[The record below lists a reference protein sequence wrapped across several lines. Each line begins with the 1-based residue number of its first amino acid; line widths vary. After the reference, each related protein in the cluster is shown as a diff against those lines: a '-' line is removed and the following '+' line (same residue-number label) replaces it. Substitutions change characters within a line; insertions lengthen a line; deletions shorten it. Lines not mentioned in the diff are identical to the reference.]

1 MSDKCALFFA
11 KKKRTA
17 VCILTFSMRGKD
29 VEIRLSGCRHEWP
42 ERAGFYLDRP
52 KGLEHYIFIHF
63 KTPVSYVIDGKE
75 HRLSPGACVICP
87 PNTPSV
93 IHSEGQLIH
102 DWMHLTGDLAELLKT
117 YSLEC
122 KRIYY
127 VRDSAYISRIV
138 RSLEREYYS
147 SIPYKNELIDIK
159 LREMFIHISR
169 EVLDAESA
177 QDVNSDV
184 YEAFKRLRIRAFA
197 NIAENPSISDMA
209 RDVHLSESRF
219 YALYKQIFGIS
230 PKNDLII
237 ARIERAKNLLEQNKY
252 NNSEIAAL
260 TGYTNEYHF
269 IRQFKKIEGI
279 TPGEYAKAKSKGQM

>member
-1 MSDKCALFFA
+1 MCQL
-11 KKKRTA
+11 KKKRF
-17 VCILTFSMRGKD
+17 ILSMKEITVQIFS
-29 VEIRLSGCRHEWP
+29 ILSE
-42 ERAGFYLDRP
+42 E
-52 KGLEHYIFIHF
+52 
-63 KTPVSYVIDGKE
+63 S
-75 HRLSPGACVICP
+75 
-87 PNTPSV
+87 
-93 IHSEGQLIH
+93 
-102 DWMHLTGDLAELLKT
+102 
-117 YSLEC
+117 
-122 KRIYY
+122 
-127 VRDSAYISRIV
+127 
-138 RSLEREYYS
+138 S
-147 SIPYKNELIDIK
+147 SIPYRNELMDIK

-169 EVLDAESA
+169 EALDAESA
-177 QDVNSDV
+177 QDVKSDV

-252 NNSEIAAL
+252 NNSEIAAM

-279 TPGEYAKAKSKGQM
+279 TPGEYAKAKSKSLG

>member
-1 MSDKCALFFA
+1 
-11 KKKRTA
+11 
-17 VCILTFSMRGKD
+17 MRGN
-29 VEIRLSGCRHEWP
+29 VMNIRLAGCRHEWP
-42 ERAGFYLDRP
+42 ERAGFCLNRP
-52 KGLEHYIFIHF
+52 NGLEYYIFIHF
-63 KTPVSYVIDGKE
+63 KTPVTYTIDGRE
-75 HRLSPGACVICP
+75 HKLSPGACVICP

-93 IHSEGQLIH
+93 IYSEGQLIH
-102 DWMHLTGDLAELLKT
+102 DWMHLSGDLVELLRS

-127 VRDSAYISRIV
+127 VRDSAYVSRLV
-138 RSLEREYYS
+138 RSLEREFYS
-147 SIPYKNELIDIK
+147 SIPYRNELIELK
-159 LREMFIHISR
+159 VRETFIHISR
-169 EVLDAESA
+169 EVLDAEST
-177 QDVNSDV
+177 QDVKSDV

-197 NIAENPSISDMA
+197 NIAENPAIADMA

-252 NNSEIAAL
+252 NNSEIAAM

-279 TPGEYAKAKSKGQM
+279 TPGEYAKAKAKNLM

>member
-1 MSDKCALFFA
+1 MD
-11 KKKRTA
+11 
-17 VCILTFSMRGKD
+17 
-29 VEIRLSGCRHEWP
+29 IRVAGCRHEWP
-42 ERAGFYLDRP
+42 ERAGFHLDRP
-52 KGLEHYIFIHF
+52 KGLDYYIFIHF
-63 KTPVSYVIDGKE
+63 KTPVNYTLDGVE
-75 HRLSPGACVICP
+75 YRLSPGACVICP

-102 DWMHLTGDLAELLKT
+102 DWMHLTGEVAQLLSL

-127 VRDSAYISRIV
+127 VRDSAYISRLV
-138 RSLEREYYS
+138 RSLEREFYS
-147 SIPYKNELIDIK
+147 NIHYKNELIELK

-169 EVLDAESA
+169 EVLDAEST
-177 QDVNSDV
+177 QDVKSDV
-184 YEAFKRLRIRAFA
+184 YDAFKRLRISAFA
-197 NIAENPSISDMA
+197 NIENNPSIRDMA

-219 YALYKQIFGIS
+219 HTLYKQIFGIS

-252 NNSEIAAL
+252 NNAQIAAM

-279 TPGEYAKAKSKGQM
+279 TPKEYARAKLRNLG